1 MRTTLTAERD
11 VRKHMFGSRLD
22 SEQAF
27 GEHGDMHRTYV
38 RRRVA
43 ALILG
48 VILVLAV
55 SGPVARAIGV
65 VRDEPVLVS
74 ARTYVVRPGD
84 TVWSVAESAAGG
96 ADPRPWVDAIA
107 ARNAIEPGAV
117 VPGQALIIPRSA

>member
-22 SEQAF
+22 IEQAF

-55 SGPVARAIGV
+55 SGPMARAIGV

-84 TVWSVAESAAGG
+84 SLWTIATTIAPAQ
-96 ADPRPWVDAIA
+96 DPRRVVLELDRA
-107 ARNAIEPGAV
+107 NPGSTERL
-117 VPGQALIIPRSA
+117 VPGQVLSIPGSD